1 MGFVEARRL
10 GLAGTGVNHGDT
22 ETRRHG
28 EHGEH
33 GGESQWLK
41 DYSEVAV
48 WCFTVRTV
56 VLCSNCEALL
66 EFWRIE

>member
-22 ETRRHG
+22 ESTEFFLPRR
-28 EHGEH
+28 H